1 MKKNHSHKSRSK
13 KNRNYKNVKEYKN
26 MEKIE
31 KATEFIAMNQQKA
44 QENMIGIVKELFEMA
59 ELSTECINQD
69 HYRVFTEQFLE
80 FFNDEPQRFCEKVLT
95 ADKCYDALDIVLTAD
110 EAFVEKY
117 NDSHHGVQFPLFLQI
132 VSLLT
137 CCNYTD
143 RASLLGSFLEISA
156 KANEDNCEGLSMRA
170 WMLFWFL
177 LDPTLVI
184 EDD

>member
-1 MKKNHSHKSRSK
+1 MKKKYSSKSHSK
-13 KNRNYKNVKEYKN
+13 KNNNYKYVKEYKN
-26 MEKIE
+26 MEKVE
-31 KATEFIAMNQQKA
+31 RATEFIAMNQQKA

-69 HYRVFTEQFLE
+69 HYRVFTEQFFE

-95 ADKCYDALDIVLTAD
+95 ADNCYDALGVVLTAD
-110 EAFVEKY
+110 EAFGEKY
-117 NDSHHGVQFPLFLQI
+117 NGSHHGVQFPLFLQI

-137 CCNYTD
+137 CCNYID
-143 RASLLGSFLEISA
+143 RGNLLNSLLEISA
-156 KANEDNCEGLSMRA
+156 KANEDNCEGLSTRA

-177 LDPTLVI
+177 LDPNLII